1 MQSSFFYFLFKLLE
15 QIVVAIKYIDV
26 YLATY
31 ATHSAIGRQLP
42 NSKMHIWLI
51 LAIACYPHL
60 IVVAKIFAI
69 SIVIIQVFIDE
80 RLTDIQYRTH
90 FHHMFYAN
98 EPFSYSSQ
106 HHLWTT
112 HLHDELCRWF
122 YIESWRQV
130 AMLITTI
137 LYEQ

>member
-1 MQSSFFYFLFKLLE
+1 MLSSFFYFLFKLLE

-42 NSKMHIWLI
+42 NGKMHIWLI

-69 SIVIIQVFIDE
+69 GIAIIQVFIDE

-98 EPFSYSSQ
+98 EPFPHSSN
-106 HHLWTT
+106 
-112 HLHDELCRWF
+112 
-122 YIESWRQV
+122 
-130 AMLITTI
+130 ITFGPPICMMSFVDGSTSRAGGKSPCS
-137 LYEQ
+137 